1 MRARVLVT
9 RPEPGA
15 SSTARRLAERGFE
28 PILLPLTE
36 IRPLVPHRFPDS
48 AAIDAVA
55 VTSGNAVRHA
65 PPELISVLASK
76 PLYAVGSQTA
86 QAARD
91 SGFATVI
98 ESVGEGLSLSSSV
111 LYLCGRVRR
120 DGFEAALV
128 KARLAVDVVETYDT
142 HQLHHASDFVVSLL
156 GNKPVDAALV
166 FSAVAARALL
176 TLARRPGMDRL
187 FARARYFCLSTR
199 TAAVLNCGGAHYVY
213 AASTPNED
221 SLISLLEREN

>member
-1 MRARVLVT
+1 M
-9 RPEPGA
+9 
-15 SSTARRLAERGFE
+15 
-28 PILLPLTE
+28 
-36 IRPLVPHRFPDS
+36 
-48 AAIDAVA
+48 
-55 VTSGNAVRHA
+55 TSGNAVRHA

-98 ESVGEGLSLSSSV
+98 ESVGDGADLARNMSTRLSLSSSV

-128 KARLAVDVVETYDT
+128 KAGLAVDVVETYDT

-199 TAAVLNCGGAHYVY
+199 TAAVLNRGGAHYVY